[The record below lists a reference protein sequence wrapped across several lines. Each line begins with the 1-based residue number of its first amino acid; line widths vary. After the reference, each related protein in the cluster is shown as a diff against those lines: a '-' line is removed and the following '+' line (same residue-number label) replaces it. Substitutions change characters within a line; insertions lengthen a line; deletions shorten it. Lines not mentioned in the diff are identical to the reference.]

1 MIYYEA
7 ARVHIAEMLAST
19 LGWELF
25 EGPDGEFCL
34 WNYGTPSF
42 QRFYG
47 QIDVYYNRIESF
59 LSWGDLDKT
68 TSTAPLNKA
77 NAEHLVEIIEKMVL
91 NPEYSL

>member
-7 ARVHIAEMLAST
+7 VRVQIAELLACT

-34 WNYGTPSF
+34 WNYGTPSH

-47 QIDVYYNRIESF
+47 QIDVYYDRIESF
-59 LSWGDLDKT
+59 LSWGRVEKI
-68 TSTAPLNKA
+68 SATAPLNLA
-77 NAEHLVEIIEKMVL
+77 NAEHLAETIEDL
-91 NPEYSL
+91 